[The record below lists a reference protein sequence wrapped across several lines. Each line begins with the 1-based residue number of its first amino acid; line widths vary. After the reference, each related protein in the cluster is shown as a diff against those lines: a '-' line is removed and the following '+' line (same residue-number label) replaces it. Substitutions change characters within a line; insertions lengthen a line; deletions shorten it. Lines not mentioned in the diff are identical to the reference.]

1 MALYG
6 NQQKL
11 QSASKKR
18 KILHLEHCTLQAILN
33 NLHQFL
39 LTVGLRQR
47 ATWSKWT
54 SVTANA
60 WVGFLSVV
68 GESKLLCFGDPS
80 LELHRS
86 TVLVMIRA
94 SDSSRLNRG
103 EEFWF
108 LCGFPFWWKWQWY
121 RIQILIRIVS
131 MRCHNIL

>member
-18 KILHLEHCTLQAILN
+18 KILHLEHWTLQVILN

-39 LTVGLRQR
+39 LTVGLHQC

-60 WVGFLSVV
+60 SVGFLSVV
-68 GESKLLCFGDPS
+68 GASKLLCFGDPS
-80 LELHRS
+80 LELHRF
-86 TVLVMIRA
+86 TLLAMIRA
-94 SDSSRLNRG
+94 SDSSELNRG
-103 EEFWF
+103 KDFWF
-108 LCGFPFWWKWQWY
+108 LCGFPFLRKWKWY
-121 RIQILIRIVS
+121 RIQILICTIS